1 MKETG
6 FIRKIDSL
14 GRIVI
19 PKEIRRCLNI
29 KEDDYLEL
37 LNNND
42 SLIIKKYS
50 RMNKYANICQILIDI
65 INTKL
70 NATIVV
76 TDKYNVVAISG
87 NEKENL
93 LNKPVTDNVLKAI
106 NRRENIVEKYLK
118 ELNIFGESF
127 ECSYISNTIVSNG
140 EDIGM
145 IYLYRLDGEV
155 DDNDVYHVKLINM
168 FISKYLEE

>member
-6 FIRKIDSL
+6 FIRKVDGL

-37 LNNND
+37 LSNND

-50 RMNKYANICQILIDI
+50 KMNKYANICQILIDI
-65 INTKL
+65 INKKL
-70 NATIVV
+70 NANIVV
-76 TDKYNVVAISG
+76 TDKYSVVAYSG
-87 NEKENL
+87 NENNNI
-93 LNKPVTDNVLKAI
+93 LNRTIDSEVLKSI
-106 NRRENIVEKYLK
+106 YRRENIVEKYIK
-118 ELNIFGESF
+118 KINIVGDII

-140 EDIGM
+140 EDIG
-145 IYLYRLDGEV
+145 ITYLYREDKEI
-155 DDNDVYHVKLINM
+155 DDNDIYHVKLINM

>member
-118 ELNIFGESF
+118 ELNIVGESF